1 MGFWCKTHREEI
13 IWKRHN
19 KIHHIKMKTFITR
32 YAISIVHSI
41 KQTEEM
47 VVLYKNWHT
56 EHITMITNQQNEVV

>member
-1 MGFWCKTHREEI
+1 M
-13 IWKRHN
+13 
-19 KIHHIKMKTFITR
+19 R

-56 EHITMITNQQNEVV
+56 KHITMITNQQNEAV